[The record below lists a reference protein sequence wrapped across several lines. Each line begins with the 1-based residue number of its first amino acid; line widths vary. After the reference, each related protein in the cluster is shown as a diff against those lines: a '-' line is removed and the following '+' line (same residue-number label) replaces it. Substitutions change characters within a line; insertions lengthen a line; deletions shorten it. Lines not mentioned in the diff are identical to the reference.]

1 MDAVNKPLIDLLC
14 LRESEGKDAEVC
26 VWEGLRSADGI
37 PRRSVQRPV
46 TSELISSAKTAA
58 VRLVPMP
65 LPRTRHHQ
73 SPCCVLLWVSSSTTG
88 SVFLQEVCSLLINR
102 VFLVSVHR
110 RLITHGYF
118 VQTGLSVERRHSR
131 SRVTR
136 STPII
141 ELFDVTSSELFSGA
155 SRSGRERLKR
165 LSG

>member
-1 MDAVNKPLIDLLC
+1 MQKC
-14 LRESEGKDAEVC
+14 VC
-26 VWEGLRSADGI
+26 GRGSGQLI

-46 TSELISSAKTAA
+46 TSELIFSAKTAA

-65 LPRTRHHQ
+65 LPRTRHHRHHQ

-110 RLITHGYF
+110 CLITHGYF

-136 STPII
+136 STPVI
-141 ELFDVTSSELFSGA
+141 ELFDVTSSKLFSGA